1 MADLYLGCC
10 CLSGNLM
17 YRLNHNHWMAFR
29 LAQSLGSDNQTGL
42 HLGNLVEVLK
52 YKTEIKSE
60 LFH

>member
-1 MADLYLGCC
+1 
-10 CLSGNLM
+10 M